1 MRYGFSVRL
10 YGWFYHTACKHEIKR
25 MHIENKADI
34 EKIKNEYV
42 SIIHRAKD
50 IGHSRLLNA
59 YCMGAYFI
67 AMNRANT
74 LSPEENY
81 EILKNGLYANRL
93 FHIAMGNADSYL
105 SPRKMKKRKIWE
117 AQSHLR
123 RYENDWIVDVLE
135 KTDEFELGYNYFQC
149 GVCKLCADENC
160 PELAKHICQLDFV
173 LADMMG
179 MTLKRTQAIA
189 DGAEYC
195 DFRYNKN

>member
-1 MRYGFSVRL
+1 
-10 YGWFYHTACKHEIKR
+10 
-25 MHIENKADI
+25 
-34 EKIKNEYV
+34 
-42 SIIHRAKD
+42 
-50 IGHSRLLNA
+50 
-59 YCMGAYFI
+59 MGD
-67 AMNRANT
+67 
-74 LSPEENY
+74 
-81 EILKNGLYANRL
+81 
-93 FHIAMGNADSYL
+93 ADSYL
-105 SPRKMKKRKIWE
+105 STRKMKKRKIWE

-179 MTLKRTQAIA
+179 MTLKRTQTIA

-195 DFRYNKN
+195 DFRYNKK